1 MKMIFAWVLP
11 IVFGGA
17 AVAGPLSNSVY
28 ISSDRSGWFHIR
40 RSDSAT
46 AQLVLLNWSATAS
59 HYVMLRPH
67 PLPATTL
74 PNSVRF
80 MKGEKEIVF
89 RISTSEPDAPQLT
102 CWAVKPDNQHAS
114 PAITGEV
121 ALRIQQ

>member
-1 MKMIFAWVLP
+1 MKMIFSWVLP
-11 IVFGGA
+11 MVFGGA
-17 AVAGPLSNSVY
+17 AVAGPLSNSVH
-28 ISSDRSGWFHIR
+28 ISSDRAGWFHIR

-46 AQLVLLNWSATAS
+46 AQLVCLNWSATAS

-67 PLPATTL
+67 PLLATTL

-102 CWAVKPDNQHAS
+102 CLAVQPDKHQAS
-114 PAITGEV
+114 PAIAGEV
-121 ALRIQQ
+121 ALRMHQ